1 MDVIDVILIVLVA
14 AAAVHGLRLGAL
26 VQLLTFGGFIGGLA
40 LGALVAGAVAPSVH
54 TQTTRTVVTLLLVV
68 GPAVVLGVAGR
79 TLGVWSSATVRRLHL
94 GGADAALGVVVAC
107 VAVLLSGWLL
117 ANVLS
122 QSRSTWLSS
131 QIQRSDV
138 LRAVDHVMPPV
149 PGVISRVQAFL
160 AGTGFPSVFAQFEPP
175 TASPV
180 ALPASG
186 PTRAL
191 AARAAGSTVKV
202 LGVACG
208 YLQEGSAFVVAPG
221 VVATNAHVV
230 AGETTT
236 QVVVGDGQYPATT
249 IYYDPNFDL
258 ALLRT
263 RAPLGPVLDLDP
275 SEVNRGTQGAV
286 VGYPHNGGLTIG
298 PAGVA
303 DALTAQGRDIYN
315 QGEVVR
321 DVYEVDADVEPGNSG
336 GPLVGADGS
345 VIGVVFSRSTVEN
358 NVGYALASP
367 GVLSRVQ
374 HNETRTAQVSTG
386 GCVPG

>member
-1 MDVIDVILIVLVA
+1 
-14 AAAVHGLRLGAL
+14 L

-40 LGALVAGAVAPSVH
+40 LGALIAGAVSPSIH
-54 TQTTRTVVTLLLVV
+54 TQTPRTVVTLLLVV
-68 GPAVVLGVAGR
+68 GPAIILGVAGR
-79 TLGVWSSATVRRLHL
+79 TVGVWSNAAVRRLHL
-94 GGADAALGVVVAC
+94 GGADAVLGVAVAS
-107 VAVLLSGWLL
+107 VAVLLSAWLL

-122 QSRSTWLSS
+122 QSRYTWLSS

-175 TASPV
+175 TAPPV
-180 ALPASG
+180 AV
-186 PTRAL
+186 PTPGGAQGL
-191 AARAAGSTVKV
+191 AARAAASTVKV
-202 LGVACG
+202 QGVACG
-208 YLQEGSAFVVAPG
+208 YLQEGSAFAVAPG
-221 VVATNAHVV
+221 VVVTNAHVV
-230 AGETTT
+230 AGESST
-236 QVVVGDGQYPATT
+236 QVVVNGTTYGATT
-249 IYYDPNFDL
+249 IYYDPTFDL

-263 RAPLGPVLDLDP
+263 RAPIGPPLHLAP
-275 SEVNRGTQGAV
+275 QEVARGTQGAI

-303 DALTAQGRDIYN
+303 ATLSAEGRDIYN
-315 QGEVVR
+315 ENEVVR

-345 VIGVVFSRSTVEN
+345 VIGVVFSRSTVVN
-358 NVGYALASP
+358 DVGYALTSP

-374 HNETRTAQVSTG
+374 PNETRTSPVSTG
-386 GCVPG
+386 ACVPG